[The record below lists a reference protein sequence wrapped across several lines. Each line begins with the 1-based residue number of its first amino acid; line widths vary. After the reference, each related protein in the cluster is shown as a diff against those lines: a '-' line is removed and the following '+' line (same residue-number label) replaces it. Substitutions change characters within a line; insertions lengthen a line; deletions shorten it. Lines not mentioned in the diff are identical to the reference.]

1 MSIMAGSAI
10 KKSIPKRLLKE
21 DEIKK
26 FVNDLVTQREE
37 WNSLKLVVLG
47 HGEIGK
53 TTLLDALKKSKGLLQ
68 VFQKVK
74 QESMSF

>member
-1 MSIMAGSAI
+1 MAGSAI